1 MVQVPASCLVC
12 RFLAL
17 APIGTDIKANPWI
30 VAVNQVGKV
39 KEGSRETPVAGT
51 FDVCVVGGGCTGV
64 FAAVR
69 AARMGASVALV
80 ERAGLFGGTATAGLA
95 NVWHSIHDVEGK
107 RQIIGGLT
115 WEVIERLRARGT
127 LACRGEPGRE
137 VYVFHPAELA
147 TELDSLVL
155 ESGVCPFLHSHF
167 ASPVAERG
175 RLSAIAI
182 EDASGRRAIKA
193 QNYVDA
199 TGDGCLVG
207 RMGLPLRRR
216 RAMQPPTTC
225 FLLQG
230 LDEIR
235 KGDPEFSLADVVFD
249 QGNPNALE
257 PGFLWL
263 SSVPGL
269 SDISMVA
276 GTRVF
281 GADCGDPDELT
292 RAEIEG
298 RRQVRR
304 ICDTLRS
311 GHLPPGRDPL
321 VALACSI
328 GVRESRHPRC
338 LHTLK
343 EREVLRGTSFPDAI
357 ANGTYRVDIHNPN
370 GPGVV
375 FRYLDGR
382 EERVSP
388 GEVTASR
395 WLPEGEATASFY
407 QIPYRSLVPT
417 GSQNVL
423 VAGRLVDADR
433 GAYGAIR
440 VMVNCNQTGE
450 AAGTASCIALKQEI
464 SVGDIDGDQLRG
476 EMKRHGS
483 IVL

>member
-1 MVQVPASCLVC
+1 MKRVETIREEA
-12 RFLAL
+12 RDT
-17 APIGTDIKANPWI
+17 PI
-30 VAVNQVGKV
+30 
-39 KEGSRETPVAGT
+39 AGE

-69 AARMGASVALV
+69 AARMGARVALV
-80 ERAGLFGGTATAGLA
+80 ERAGLFGGTATAGLV
-95 NVWHSIHDVEGK
+95 NVWHSIHDAEGE

-115 WEVIERLRARGT
+115 WEVIERLRSRGA
-127 LACRGEPGRE
+127 LASRGEPGRE

-147 TELDSLVL
+147 MELDSLVL
-155 ESGVCPFLHSHF
+155 EAGVRPFLHTKF
-167 ASPVAERG
+167 ASPIMSKG
-175 RLSAIAI
+175 RLMAATV

-193 QNYVDA
+193 DNYVDA
-199 TGDGCLVG
+199 TGDGCVVG
-207 RMGLPLRRR
+207 RMGLPLRRTR
-216 RAMQPPTTC
+216 TMQPPTTC

-230 LDEIR
+230 LEEIR
-235 KGDPEFSLADVVFD
+235 KGDPEFSLSDAVFD

-269 SDISMVA
+269 TDVSMVA

-281 GADCGDPDELT
+281 GADCGDPDQLT
-292 RAEIEG
+292 RAEIDG

-311 GHLPPGRDPL
+311 KYLPPGRDPL
-321 VALACSI
+321 VALASRI
-328 GVRESRHPRC
+328 GVRESRHPQC

-343 EREVLRGTSFPDAI
+343 EPEVLRGTRFPDAI
-357 ANGTYRVDIHNPN
+357 ANGTYRVDIHSSS

-382 EERVSP
+382 EEQVSP
-388 GEVTASR
+388 GEVTATR
-395 WLPEGEATASFY
+395 WLPEGEAAASFY
-407 QIPYRSLVPT
+407 QIPYRSLVPK
-417 GSQNVL
+417 GSENLL
-423 VAGRLVDADR
+423 VAGRLADADQ

-450 AAGTASCIALKQEI
+450 AAGTASVMALTQGI
-464 SVGDIDGDQLRG
+464 PVGDIDGNQLRG
-476 EMKRHGS
+476 EMERQGS
-483 IVL
+483 IIL